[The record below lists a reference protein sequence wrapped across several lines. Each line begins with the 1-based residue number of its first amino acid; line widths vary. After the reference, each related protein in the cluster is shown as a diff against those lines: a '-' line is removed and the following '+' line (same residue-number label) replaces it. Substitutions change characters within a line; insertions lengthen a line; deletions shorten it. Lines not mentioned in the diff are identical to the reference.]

1 MWRVGSILRKPLI
14 KASRTL
20 HTVFIG
26 ILLFVPSARGAD
38 YNPVDVPNPGR
49 LEGTVHF
56 PGETPPPKMF
66 ANVSD
71 HACPHGIA
79 QNHLIV
85 RQENLG
91 LKNAIVILNA
101 TQGIAPIR
109 KKIQLSTVQCT
120 FEPRVQVATLG
131 SSLELLNKDGAT
143 HIIEAEIGPSTEFT
157 VTLSS
162 AGDVVRRPL
171 VHTGL
176 YKVNC
181 TRHLWERAWIYV
193 SQGPYATVT
202 DARGHYSINKIF
214 PGRYEVRVWHEGW
227 WLKRRSTTAHPEY
240 TPEEEIQALSIR
252 ADESAVLNFQ
262 DLKGTFASD

>member
-1 MWRVGSILRKPLI
+1 MWPVGSTSRKLLI
-14 KASRTL
+14 KAYQALSL
-20 HTVFIG
+20 IIIG
-26 ILLFVPSARGAD
+26 ALVRVPNVRAAD
-38 YNPVDVPNPGR
+38 YNPVDVSNPGR

-66 ANVSD
+66 ANVAD

-162 AGDVVRRPL
+162 AGDVVRSLPR
-171 VHTGL
+171 
-176 YKVNC
+176 
-181 TRHLWERAWIYV
+181 
-193 SQGPYATVT
+193 
-202 DARGHYSINKIF
+202 
-214 PGRYEVRVWHEGW
+214 
-227 WLKRRSTTAHPEY
+227 
-240 TPEEEIQALSIR
+240 
-252 ADESAVLNFQ
+252 
-262 DLKGTFASD
+262 